1 MPISFVTNLIDLKLN
16 IMKKNKFILLFS
28 LLAILISC
36 TEEDP
41 IIEYVTVTKT
51 VIDKVIEIQNV
62 AIDSNTDSTLQ
73 GNITS
78 DTTLD
83 ASKIWLLKGRVSVL
97 DGVTLTIPAG
107 MTIKAAATG
116 KPLEAFFTLIDLGT
130 GDTIAQA
137 SSDKENGSFLVVLPS
152 SENYALMADK
162 QGYLFHSE
170 NFELD
175 LATNKSH
182 YTKNIELQ
190 PIEAGRS
197 VVLKNVFFDTDK
209 FDLKSASKTELNK
222 LTDLLV
228 ANPDIKIEISGH
240 TDNQGNAAA
249 NQILSKNRAKA
260 VYQFLMDHGISGT
273 RLKYKGYGQSK
284 PIATND
290 TEEGRALNR
299 RTEFIVLE

>member
-1 MPISFVTNLIDLKLN
+1 MPITFVTNLIDLKLN

-107 MTIKAAATG
+107 TIIKAAAGTG
-116 KPLEAFFTLIDLGT
+116 ADASTLIIARGATILANGT
-130 GDTIAQA
+130 
-137 SSDKENGSFLVVLPS
+137 
-152 SENYALMADK
+152 AD
-162 QGYLFHSE
+162 
-170 NFELD
+170 
-175 LATNKSH
+175 A
-182 YTKNIELQ
+182 
-190 PIEAGRS
+190 PI
-197 VVLKNVFFDTDK
+197 
-209 FDLKSASKTELNK
+209 
-222 LTDLLV
+222 
-228 ANPDIKIEISGH
+228 I
-240 TDNQGNAAA
+240 
-249 NQILSKNRAKA
+249 
-260 VYQFLMDHGISGT
+260 
-273 RLKYKGYGQSK
+273 
-284 PIATND
+284 
-290 TEEGRALNR
+290 
-299 RTEFIVLE
+299 